1 MNLETELIV
10 GAGGALA
17 GYAIGGTVSQ
27 AGKNTVPTGLS
38 NFVAADWLWN
48 GDLTAG
54 TGVSVVEGV
63 LDFGLWGPGL
73 LIGVGVG
80 MGTGD
85 PIFLPLAASF
95 TWGVAYYVLNQ

>member
-17 GYAIGGTVSQ
+17 GYVVGGTVSQ
-27 AGKNTVPTGLS
+27 AGKNTVPTGL
-38 NFVAADWLWN
+38 NNLPVADWVWN

-54 TGVSVVEGV
+54 TGFSLVTAIFN
-63 LDFGLWGPGL
+63 FGLWGPGL

-80 MGTGD
+80 TVTGD

-95 TWGVAYYVLNQ
+95 TWGVVNYILND